1 MREHG
6 LSVHGDRKGSELVR
20 VACACVP
27 HCVPC
32 LRRKK
37 AGMRTDNCNDGYQ
50 LLVTEQ
56 ATKKR
61 DAQLPVAL
69 RLREMRC
76 CGGR

>member
-1 MREHG
+1 
-6 LSVHGDRKGSELVR
+6 
-20 VACACVP
+20 
-27 HCVPC
+27 
-32 LRRKK
+32 
-37 AGMRTDNCNDGYQ
+37 MRTDNCNDGYQ